1 MYAGGGTSA
10 SGAMGSTYIMSG
22 LLPIRELDERLGLSQ
37 LTFDNLTDHRRG
49 KNTQLPLPDLL
60 CRSIYSRLAGYKD
73 LNNAERLSHPS
84 TFCLIGSEKIRDRG
98 SG

>member
-60 CRSIYSRLAGYKD
+60 CPSICSRLAGYKD
-73 LNNAERLSHPS
+73 LNNAETQFAAMLRRIALLPLPA
-84 TFCLIGSEKIRDRG
+84 C
-98 SG
+98 